1 MTNTSGTSKTDSDRK
16 TLMASATVGFEYKGL
31 SSSVT
36 LSAEASKETSNTF
49 YQELDNTSETTITA
63 ECKGKTASD
72 PVVIW

>member
-1 MTNTSGTSKTDSDRK
+1 
-16 TLMASATVGFEYKGL
+16 MASATVGFEYGGA
-31 SSSVT
+31 SASVT

-49 YQELDNTSETTITA
+49 HQELENMSETTITA